1 MTVVVTL
8 EDYRPS
14 PRYDGEPWTQARIEE
29 APLASGPWTTLETIP
44 LVPVDA
50 DPENPAYRNFTT
62 DLGTAEDLWYRIV
75 FLDADA
81 STGLP
86 TIPVQNVEDDR
97 PVYAA
102 TSELFR
108 ILKIGN
114 PSAAQETAAERVLA
128 AASGEID
135 AEISLEDDDALSGW
149 ELALAGSG
157 GAGAR
162 GGVVEAAGDPVRD
175 RRAGV
180 GVRGDAYGAEHVGQ
194 ACVHVGAVEAAV
206 GDRLGAGR

>member
-108 ILKIGN
+108 ILKIRNADG
-114 PSAAQETAAERVLA
+114 
-128 AASGEID
+128 G
-135 AEISLEDDDALSGW
+135 
-149 ELALAGSG
+149 AGDGG
-157 GAGAR
+157 GAGAG
-162 GGVVEAAGDPVRD
+162 GGVGGDRRGDRRWRTMTRSRVGSWRSPVRWRWSGGRSCGSC
-175 RRAGV
+175 RRSSSGSSGWGRSSARPTW
-180 GVRGDAYGAEHVGQ
+180 RGTPGTST
-194 ACVHVGAVEAAV
+194 
-206 GDRLGAGR
+206 RSRWRR

>member
-1 MTVVVTL
+1 MTVVVHSRT
-8 EDYRPS
+8 
-14 PRYDGEPWTQARIEE
+14 
-29 APLASGPWTTLETIP
+29 SGPALAMTGSRGRTQGSRRRRVVGAVDNLGVAVP

-75 FLDADA
+75 FLDADP

-97 PVYAA
+97 PVYAPD
-102 TSELFR
+102 SELLR

-114 PSAAQETAAERVLA
+114 PSAEQETAVERVLK

-135 AEISLEDDDALSGW
+135 SEIDFGRHDACSGW
-149 ELALAGSG
+149 ELALAGQV
-157 GAGAR
+157 AMER
-162 GGVVEAAGDPVRD
+162 AAELWKLQEVQFGI
-175 RRAGV
+175 V
-180 GVRGDAYGAEHVGQ
+180 GSAPSSAQPIWPEHVGQ
-194 ACVHVGAVEAAV
+194 ARVQAGTVEAAV
-206 GDRLGAGR
+206 GLA